1 MPKKSSTSLIVLLA
15 KISHLFFGFC
25 LLISLCTPYINPTHL
40 PLLSFLGLGFP
51 VLLVINI
58 GFALLWLLK
67 RSKWFW
73 GALLSIMISIPFQMK
88 IFSLNIITTDIPEHS
103 KSQFKLMSYNVRL
116 FDLYNPKRKEALKT
130 RNSIFSYL
138 RKENPEI
145 LCIQEYYER
154 ENPGFFDTSDSIMQ
168 IMQGPWFH
176 KKGLYLHKS
185 KQTFGLA
192 TFSKHPIIH
201 KGNVQ
206 HKGPTGNNKN
216 YCIYIDVVKKKDTV
230 RIYNVHL
237 QSIKLETDY
246 YTKTIT
252 EGNQEETKAGI
263 KRAYAKLKK
272 AFAIRAEQSAAVSD
286 HILNTPYP
294 VIVCGDFNDTPMSY
308 TYQRFESK
316 LVDAF
321 RNTSSGFGATYVG
334 LLPAGRIDYIF
345 HSNELNSSNF
355 NIQKKALSDHRA
367 ISCIIY

>member
-1 MPKKSSTSLIVLLA
+1 MLKKSNTSMILLLA
-15 KISHLFFGFC
+15 KMSHLFFGFC
-25 LLISLCTPYINPTHL
+25 LLMSLCTPYINPSHL

-58 GFALLWLLK
+58 AFSILWLFK
-67 RSKWFW
+67 RSQWFW
-73 GALLSIMISIPFQMK
+73 GGLLSVMISIPFQMK
-88 IFSLNIITTDIPEHS
+88 IFSLNIIPTDVPKHN

-130 RNSIFSYL
+130 RDSIFSYL
-138 RKENPEI
+138 RKENPDI
-145 LCIQEYYER
+145 LCLQEYYER
-154 ENPGFFDTSDSIMQ
+154 EKPGFFETSDSIMQ

-176 KKGLYLHKS
+176 KKGIYLKKS

-192 TFSKHPIIH
+192 TFSKLPIIH
-201 KGNVQ
+201 KGNLH
-206 HKGPTGNNKN
+206 HKEPTGNNNN

-246 YTKTIT
+246 YTKTNI
-252 EGNQEETKAGI
+252 EGNQKDTKAGI

-272 AFAIRAEQSAAVSD
+272 AFTVRAKQSAAVSD
-286 HILNTPYP
+286 HILNAPYP

-308 TYQRFESK
+308 TYHRFESK

-321 RNTSSGFGATYVG
+321 RNSSNGFGTTYVG
-334 LLPAGRIDYIF
+334 FLPAGRIDYIF
-345 HSNELNSSNF
+345 HDDKLNSSNF
-355 NIQKKALSDHRA
+355 NIQTKALSDHRA
-367 ISCIIY
+367 ISCTIY

>member
-1 MPKKSSTSLIVLLA
+1 MPKKSSISIIELLA
-15 KISHLFFGFC
+15 KISHLFFCFC

-58 GFALLWLLK
+58 AFALIWLFK
-67 RSKWFW
+67 RSQWFW

-88 IFSLNIITTDIPEHS
+88 IFSLNIITTDIPAHS

-252 EGNQEETKAGI
+252 EGNQKETKAGI
-263 KRAYAKLKK
+263 KRA
-272 AFAIRAEQSAAVSD
+272 
-286 HILNTPYP
+286 
-294 VIVCGDFNDTPMSY
+294 
-308 TYQRFESK
+308 
-316 LVDAF
+316 
-321 RNTSSGFGATYVG
+321 
-334 LLPAGRIDYIF
+334 
-345 HSNELNSSNF
+345 
-355 NIQKKALSDHRA
+355 
-367 ISCIIY
+367 